1 MSVSSGFV
9 KDDIAHDADDCREQF
24 NQGRVSVWLEV
35 LAREATQC
43 EAIDFGDNSSEWAD
57 DGECDDMRFEGR
69 GSADSVVPDDTGKD
83 ANDCRALC
91 EQSMIFLRDY

>member
-1 MSVSSGFV
+1 
-9 KDDIAHDADDCREQF
+9 
-24 NQGRVSVWLEV
+24 
-35 LAREATQC
+35 
-43 EAIDFGDNSSEWAD
+43 
-57 DGECDDMRFEGR
+57 MRFEGR